1 MTVHNFSNR
10 RITRS
15 QTKNNNLE
23 QIRSANSQEYT
34 DKILEIKN
42 RNDLPDK
49 GDIEDDERGYAE
61 DEERQN
67 ENRNSKDEEIVEEN
81 ANEKSKAKP
90 RLTIKH
96 QVVKNNIVDSRELLF
111 LRKDN
116 EAYFVNTNGKP
127 LDSDSQKRNE
137 ILSLG
142 VLTLGQ
148 ANH

>member
-49 GDIEDDERGYAE
+49 GDIEDDERGYSE

-90 RLTIKH
+90 RLTK
-96 QVVKNNIVDSRELLF
+96 Q
-111 LRKDN
+111 
-116 EAYFVNTNGKP
+116 
-127 LDSDSQKRNE
+127 
-137 ILSLG
+137 
-142 VLTLGQ
+142 LT
-148 ANH
+148 